1 MPQDRLAQAAQQSDF
16 YQRNCVFLLKVI
28 FGLLILAY
36 GLAGFMLYQ
45 SLTQSIPQYFITTTD
60 GQLIEIKPT

>member
-16 YQRNCVFLLKVI
+16 HQKNCSFLIKVV
-28 FGLLILAY
+28 FGLLVLAY

-45 SLTQSIPQYFITTTD
+45 SFTQAKPQYFVTTTD
-60 GQLIEIKPT
+60 GQLIEIQPD